1 MSNSGA
7 STIASCRVDGGSRS
21 DRLDFGPQ
29 VLLNSLKM
37 VWFRPAIC
45 RSSNQDKL
53 RRGDWSNS

>member
-7 STIASCRVDGGSRS
+7 STIASCRVDGSSRS

-37 VWFRPAIC
+37 VWFQGR
-45 RSSNQDKL
+45 KL
-53 RRGDWSNS
+53 RF